1 MSAILTSTLLIPATS
16 CVTFTRT
23 VELLFLE
30 TSTTMTPKIKYP
42 TRDLSKLSNNL
53 PEDLPSLDLIVTN
66 LHGMYHNI
74 VHWSPVSKG
83 VLNSSSL
90 NSKSTKCL
98 RSCYPRSG
106 IDSFGRWMSS
116 NNWLADLSVDSS
128 VDELVTNFSSQ
139 VTGAIDTILINLG

>member
-1 MSAILTSTLLIPATS
+1 MSAILTSTLLTPATS
-16 CVTFTRT
+16 CVTFTRI

-30 TSTTMTPKIKYP
+30 TSTTMSPKIKYP

-83 VLNSSSL
+83 VLNSPNL
-90 NSKSTKCL
+90 NSKSTKYL
-98 RSCYPRSG
+98 RRCYPSSG

-116 NNWLADLSVDSS
+116 NNWLADLSVESS

-139 VTGAIDTILINLG
+139 VTSAIDTILINLG

>member
-1 MSAILTSTLLIPATS
+1 MYAILTSTLLTPATS
-16 CVTFTRT
+16 CVTFTRI

-83 VLNSSSL
+83 ALNSPSL
-90 NSKSTKCL
+90 NSKSTKYL
-98 RSCYPRSG
+98 RRCYPRSG

-139 VTGAIDTILINLG
+139 VTGAIDTI